1 MDGRPNGR
9 NKAAFSN
16 YSSEAR
22 TLNMSEYTKRNGVYG
37 KKIEMAGKLT
47 KWRRGGDIERG
58 LFQRLKLEE

>member
-16 YSSEAR
+16 YSGEAR

-37 KKIEMAGKLT
+37 RKTEMEKLT
-47 KWRRGGDIERG
+47 KWGRGGDIERG
-58 LFQRLKLEE
+58 VSND